1 MSTVQFE
8 MKKNI
13 CTALEVCY
21 LLW

>member
-1 MSTVQFE
+1 MPTVQFE